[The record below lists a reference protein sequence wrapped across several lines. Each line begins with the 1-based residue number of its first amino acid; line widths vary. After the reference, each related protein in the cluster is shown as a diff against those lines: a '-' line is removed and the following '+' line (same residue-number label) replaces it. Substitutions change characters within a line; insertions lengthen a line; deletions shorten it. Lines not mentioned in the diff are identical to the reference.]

1 MNTFT
6 DANMI
11 VARTHCQSN
20 GLFAQ
25 RSRSLPCLSTAAGIG
40 HLSCRRRIRAR
51 VDRDDG
57 EVHARGA
64 SSNSRG
70 FVREAIP
77 PLLNVAEQEAYPTP
91 GVGLSR
97 DCTIATAPGA
107 VYRRVGLDGTEP
119 PSCPPVE
126 GQPVPVRSFER
137 CCPTRSV
144 LTATGPRWQR
154 SEPFDHDA
162 VARMRMEQPAFTG
175 NSFHWIPVHDG

>member
-40 HLSCRRRIRAR
+40 HLSSRRRIRAR

-70 FVREAIP
+70 FVREAGQDLQSFLFRKYLI
-77 PLLNVAEQEAYPTP
+77 E
-91 GVGLSR
+91 
-97 DCTIATAPGA
+97 
-107 VYRRVGLDGTEP
+107 RVGRPLFSLLYTVNGFLRGRID
-119 PSCPPVE
+119 
-126 GQPVPVRSFER
+126 VPQV
-137 CCPTRSV
+137 
-144 LTATGPRWQR
+144 A
-154 SEPFDHDA
+154 DA
-162 VARMRMEQPAFTG
+162 FL
-175 NSFHWIPVHDG
+175 N